1 MGISYNPFSGNLD
14 LTGISSGG
22 GPVTQDPNYVGTF
35 NSTSD
40 WGSASG
46 GVYTLTVTAA
56 IHGKGLNP
64 VVQILEESGSD
75 FLSVVLT
82 HKLTS
87 TGDVVLEVMETPDNR
102 FAGKIIISENN

>member
-22 GPVTQDPNYVGTF
+22 GPTVQNPNYFATF
-35 NSTSD
+35 NATSD

-46 GVYTLTVTAA
+46 GQYTLTISAA
-56 IHGKGLNP
+56 THGKGLNP
-64 VVQILEESGSD
+64 VVQILEQSGSD
-75 FLSVVLT
+75 YVAVVLM
-82 HKLTS
+82 HKLNAS
-87 TGDVVLEVMETPDNR
+87 GDVILEVLETPDNR